1 MEITLFQD
9 VLNICV
15 NHRESSIY
23 DLFEAN
29 VKDNDIAL
37 AKIRSRK
44 YRPLVDGL
52 SENQSTRTKDVV
64 TRLLKMRYSPLTD
77 DTIKEAVKRYLKD
90 PDDPL
95 NAMYGP
101 IEVWDTSSVTDM
113 SSMFSG
119 AKAFNGDLSSWDTS
133 SVTVMAGMFY
143 RAEAFNGSLSSW
155 DTSSVTDMSGMFY
168 GSKAFNGSISSW
180 NTNSVTDMSG
190 MFYEAEAFNGS
201 LSSWDT
207 SSVTCMQC
215 MFYGSKAFNGSI
227 SSWDTSSVKHMF
239 SMFSNATA
247 FNGDIS
253 SWDTSSALTMPVRRL
268 VDSFPTHLHSLIF
281 HLRSQ

>member
-52 SENQSTRTKDVV
+52 SPENQSTRIKDVV
-64 TRLLKMRYSPLTD
+64 TRLLKTRYSPLTD
-77 DTIKEAVKRYLKD
+77 DTIKEAVQRYLKD
-90 PDDPL
+90 HEDPL
-95 NAMYGP
+95 IAAYGP

-113 SSMFSG
+113 YAMFDG
-119 AKAFNGDLSSWDTS
+119 ATS
-133 SVTVMAGMFY
+133 
-143 RAEAFNGSLSSW
+143 
-155 DTSSVTDMSGMFY
+155 
-168 GSKAFNGSISSW
+168 
-180 NTNSVTDMSG
+180 
-190 MFYEAEAFNGS
+190 
-201 LSSWDT
+201 
-207 SSVTCMQC
+207 
-215 MFYGSKAFNGSI
+215 
-227 SSWDTSSVKHMF
+227 
-239 SMFSNATA
+239 

-253 SWDTSSALTMPVRRL
+253 SWDTSSVTRMY
-268 VDSFPTHLHSLIF
+268 
-281 HLRSQ
+281 RSWQQW